1 MLEGILPQILPGGI
15 GYRCVVFEGKQ
26 DLEKRLPKRLR
37 GWQHIEETKFIVL
50 RDQDSA
56 DCRLIKQRLI
66 EICREAGRPETLV
79 RIACRELES
88 FYLGDLAAV
97 GQAFDKANLG
107 KQQKGKK
114 FRNPDML
121 SNPVQELQKLVP
133 DYQKL
138 SGSRKIASQMKIDA
152 NRSESFNAIVEIN
165 SVVYTFGFCLKT
177 RLSSY
182 PALSRMSIDTG
193 NPLCS

>member
-1 MLEGILPQILPGGI
+1 MTCLVFFLEEKSAEIMLEGILPQILPEGI

-37 GWQHIEETKFIVL
+37 GWRQHIEETKFIVL

-152 NRSESFNAIVEIN
+152 NKSESFNALIRGIKN
-165 SVVYTFGFCLKT
+165 L
-177 RLSSY
+177 L
-182 PALSRMSIDTG
+182 
-193 NPLCS
+193 

>member
-1 MLEGILPQILPGGI
+1 M
-15 GYRCVVFEGKQ
+15 
-26 DLEKRLPKRLR
+26 
-37 GWQHIEETKFIVL
+37 
-50 RDQDSA
+50 
-56 DCRLIKQRLI
+56 
-66 EICREAGRPETLV
+66 

-97 GQAFDKANLG
+97 GQAFNKANLG

-152 NRSESFNAIVEIN
+152 NKSESFNALIRGIRN
-165 SVVYTFGFCLKT
+165 L
-177 RLSSY
+177 L
-182 PALSRMSIDTG
+182 
-193 NPLCS
+193 

>member
-1 MLEGILPQILPGGI
+1 MTCLVFFLEEKSAEIMLEGILPHILPKGVE
-15 GYRCVVFEGKQ
+15 YKCVVFEGKQ

-56 DCRLIKQRLI
+56 DCHLIKQRLV
-66 EICREAGRPETLV
+66 EICQKAGRPETLV

-114 FRNPDML
+114 FRDPDLL
-121 SNPVQELQKLVP
+121 SNPIQELQKLVS

-138 SGSRKIASQMKIDA
+138 SGSRKIASHMKIDA
-152 NRSESFNAIVEIN
+152 NKSESFNALIKGIRNLLQTQRSQAV
-165 SVVYTFGFCLKT
+165 
-177 RLSSY
+177 
-182 PALSRMSIDTG
+182 
-193 NPLCS
+193 

>member
-152 NRSESFNAIVEIN
+152 NRSESFNIVEIN

>member
-107 KQQKGKK
+107 KQQKGKN
-114 FRNPDML
+114 FVIP
-121 SNPVQELQKLVP
+121 
-133 DYQKL
+133 
-138 SGSRKIASQMKIDA
+138 I
-152 NRSESFNAIVEIN
+152 
-165 SVVYTFGFCLKT
+165 C
-177 RLSSY
+177 
-182 PALSRMSIDTG
+182 
-193 NPLCS
+193 

>member
-1 MLEGILPQILPGGI
+1 MTCLVFFLEEKSAEIMLEGILPQILPEGVEHK
-15 GYRCVVFEGKQ
+15 CVVFEEKQ

-56 DCRLIKQRLI
+56 DCRLIKQRLV
-66 EICREAGRPETLV
+66 EICQKAGRPETLV

-107 KQQKGKK
+107 RQQEGRK

-152 NRSESFNAIVEIN
+152 NKSESFNALIRGIRN
-165 SVVYTFGFCLKT
+165 L
-177 RLSSY
+177 L
-182 PALSRMSIDTG
+182 
-193 NPLCS
+193 